1 VTGIGCP
8 SCAQPMQR
16 REFERRPL
24 GKVEL
29 DLCFSCRAIWFDAY
43 ESAQLTPGGVIEL
56 FRELHLDPG
65 EAPHP
70 LADGTRCPKCHDR
83 LALTHDFQR
92 TNRITYYRCA
102 HGHGRLT
109 SFIQFLREK
118 NFVRSLTLAEIER
131 LKVHVAQVRC
141 SSCGAPVDL
150 ERDAQCAYCRAPIA
164 ILDAQAVERALA
176 ELSAAERKRT
186 TVDPTAA
193 VDALLAGKRF
203 ERTLSHVEGPV
214 MVSSGMVPV
223 LVDLVGEALGL
234 LLENA

>member
-1 VTGIGCP
+1 
-8 SCAQPMQR
+8 MQR

-29 DLCFSCRAIWFDAY
+29 DLCFACRAIWFDAY
-43 ESAQLTPGGVIEL
+43 ESAQLTPGGVIGL
-56 FRELHLDPG
+56 FRELHLAPG

-83 LALTHDFQR
+83 LHFTQDLQR

-102 HGHGRLT
+102 NGHGRLT
-109 SFIQFLREK
+109 TFIQFLREK
-118 NFVRSLTLAEIER
+118 NFVRSLTPPEIER
-131 LKVHVAQVRC
+131 LKAHVAQVRC
-141 SSCGAPVDL
+141 SSCGAPVNL
-150 ERDAQCAYCRAPIA
+150 ERDAQCTYCRAPIA

-203 ERTLSHVEGPV
+203 ERTLAHIEGRRLRPA
-214 MVSSGMVPV
+214 SWNPA